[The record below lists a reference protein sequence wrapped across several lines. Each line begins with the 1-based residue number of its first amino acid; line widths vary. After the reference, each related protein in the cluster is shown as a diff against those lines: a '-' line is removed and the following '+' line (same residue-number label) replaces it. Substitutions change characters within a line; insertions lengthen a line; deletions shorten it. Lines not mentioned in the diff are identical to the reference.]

1 MGIVPDNNQI
11 KLSTMKH
18 LSLIASALA
27 VLGLTACEKGLDV
40 GEDGMSPD
48 VRQVKN
54 SVLQVRTRGGGSGDE
69 ATVAY
74 PVTVYVFAGDEC
86 QAAQTIGNEGQ
97 TLNIALTEGAYSVYA
112 IGGASTDDYVLPGA
126 SEALAT
132 SAIALREG
140 HSHGDLMTASATVT
154 LMDGEANTVTLGM
167 ERRTMLLQS
176 VVMKKIPMAA
186 TAVSVSVA
194 PLWQSLTVGGNY
206 SSTDGSYSISLEKQ
220 SDGRT
225 WQSTEAVYLL
235 PPSSSPASITVRITT
250 PSGTRSYTYSTSN
263 ELEAGYK
270 ISIEGTYTEA
280 VGVTLSGT
288 ITGAAW
294 KGERT
299 ISFDFDESGSN
310 SSGDSNEGNGN
321 EEGGGVSELP
331 AVGTLY
337 QGCYVLANNGTT
349 ATLLSPNEMVV
360 GKARSQFAD
369 DEEMTE
375 TINSIIDNTAIEG
388 ISGWRLPTLAELN
401 AIYSASETANALFEA
416 DGGTVLTN
424 ARRYF
429 YTDADGNLLYRM
441 LSSPDTS
448 GNDDFSAT
456 TYVRPITIITKE

>member
-1 MGIVPDNNQI
+1 
-11 KLSTMKH
+11 MKR

-27 VLGLTACEKGLDV
+27 VLGLTACEKTLDV
-40 GEDGMSPD
+40 MDDEMSSD
-48 VRQVKN
+48 FGQVKN
-54 SVLQVRTRGGGSGDE
+54 SLLQVRTRAGESADE
-69 ATVAY
+69 ATVTY

-86 QAAQTIGNEGQ
+86 RATQTIGDEGQ
-97 TLNIALTEGAYSVYA
+97 TLNIPLTEGTYSVYA
-112 IGGASTDDYVLPGA
+112 VGGASADDYVLPSTDDA
-126 SEALAT
+126 TST

-140 HSHGDLMTASATVT
+140 HEHDDLMTASATVT

-176 VVMKKIPMAA
+176 VVMKKIPTAA
-186 TAVSVSVA
+186 TAVSVSVT
-194 PLWQSLTVGGNY
+194 PLWQSLTVGCDYAGA
-206 SSTDGSYSISLEKQ
+206 DGSYSLNMEKQ

-288 ITGAAW
+288 ITGAEW

-310 SSGDSNEGNGN
+310 TSGDSPNDNGSSD
-321 EEGGGVSELP
+321 GDLP

-349 ATLLSPNEMVV
+349 ATLLSPNEASI
-360 GKARSQFAD
+360 GKSHTTYTYDAEGLNEAISNLIA
-369 DEEMTE
+369 T
-375 TINSIIDNTAIEG
+375 TAVDG

-401 AIYSASETANALFEA
+401 AIYSASEMANALFEA
-416 DGGTVLTN
+416 DGGMALVN

-448 GNDDFSAT
+448 GDADFPSA
-456 TYVRPITIITKE
+456 TYVRPVTVISKQ

>member
-1 MGIVPDNNQI
+1 
-11 KLSTMKH
+11 MKH

-48 VRQVKN
+48 VGQVKN
-54 SVLQVRTRGGGSGDE
+54 SLLQVRTRGGGTGDE

-74 PVTVYVFAGDEC
+74 PVTVYVFAGEEC
-86 QAAQTIGNEGQ
+86 RAAQTIGDEGQ
-97 TLNIALTEGAYSVYA
+97 TLNIALTEGTYSVYA
-112 IGGASTDDYVLPGA
+112 VGGASAEDYVLPDA
-126 SEALAT
+126 SDALAT
-132 SAIALREG
+132 SAIALKEG
-140 HSHGDLMTASATVT
+140 HEHSDLMAAQATVT

-167 ERRTMLLQS
+167 ERKVMMLQS

-186 TAVSVSVA
+186 TAVSVSVS
-194 PLWQSLTVGGNY
+194 PLWQSLTVGCNY
-206 SSTDGSYSISLEKQ
+206 AGTGGSYSLNLEKQ

-225 WQSTEAVYLL
+225 WQFTETVYLL

-288 ITGAAW
+288 ITGATW

-310 SSGDSNEGNGN
+310 TSGDGNEGNGN

-360 GKARSQFAD
+360 GKVRSQFAD
-369 DEEMTE
+369 DEEITE
-375 TINSIIDNTAIEG
+375 AINGIIDNTAIEG

-401 AIYSASETANALFEA
+401 VIYSASETANALFESN
-416 DGGTVLTN
+416 GGTVLANT
-424 ARRYF
+424 RRYF

-441 LSSPDTS
+441 LNSPDTS
-448 GNDDFSAT
+448 GETEFSAT
-456 TYVRPITIITKE
+456 TYVRPVTIISKE

>member
-1 MGIVPDNNQI
+1 
-11 KLSTMKH
+11 MKR

-27 VLGLTACEKGLDV
+27 VLGLTACEKSLDV
-40 GEDGMSPD
+40 MDDEMSSD
-48 VRQVKN
+48 FGQVKN
-54 SVLQVRTRGGGSGDE
+54 SLLQVRTRAGGVASDE
-69 ATVAY
+69 ATISY
-74 PVTVYVFAGDEC
+74 PVTVYVFQGEEC
-86 QAAQTIGNEGQ
+86 QAVQTIGDEGQ
-97 TLNIALTEGAYSVYA
+97 ALNIPLVEGTYSVYA
-112 IGGASTDDYVLPGA
+112 VGGASTLDYVLPDV
-126 SEALAT
+126 SEALTT

-140 HSHGDLMTASATVT
+140 RVHGDLMTASATVT

-176 VVMKKIPMAA
+176 VVLKKIPTAA

-194 PLWQSLTVGGNY
+194 PLWQSLIVGCNY
-206 SSTDGSYSISLEKQ
+206 TDADGSYSLSLEKQ

-225 WQSTEAVYLL
+225 WQSTDAVYLL

-299 ISFDFDESGSN
+299 ISFDFDESGS
-310 SSGDSNEGNGN
+310 SSGSTDEGNGD
-321 EEGGGVSELP
+321 EGGSSDGDLP

-349 ATLLSPNEMVV
+349 ATLLSPNEASI
-360 GKARSQFAD
+360 GKSHTTYTY
-369 DEEMTE
+369 DEEGLNE
-375 TINSIIDNTAIEG
+375 AISNLIAATAVDG

-401 AIYSASETANALFEA
+401 AIYSASETANDLFEA
-416 DGGTVLTN
+416 NGGTVLTN
-424 ARRYF
+424 ARKYL
-429 YTDADGNLLYRM
+429 YTDADGNILCRRLG
-441 LSSPDTS
+441 SPEMS
-448 GNDDFSAT
+448 GDADFPSA
-456 TYVRPITIITKE
+456 TYVRPVTIITKE

>member
-1 MGIVPDNNQI
+1 M
-11 KLSTMKH
+11 
-18 LSLIASALA
+18 
-27 VLGLTACEKGLDV
+27 LGLTACEKTLVEDFEDV
-40 GEDGMSPD
+40 GSG
-48 VRQVKN
+48 QVKN
-54 SVLQVRTRGGGSGDE
+54 SLLQVRTRSGGSTDE
-69 ATVAY
+69 ATVSY
-74 PVTVYVFAGDEC
+74 PVTVYVFQGDEC
-86 QAAQTIGNEGQ
+86 KAAQTIGDEGQ
-97 TLNIALTEGAYSVYA
+97 TLNIPLTEGTYSVYA
-112 IGGASTDDYVLPGA
+112 VGGASADDYVLPDV
-126 SEALAT
+126 SET
-132 SAIALREG
+132 SVSAPIVLREG
-140 HSHGDLMTASATVT
+140 HEHGDLMTASATVT

-176 VVMKKIPMAA
+176 VVLKKIPTPA
-186 TAVSVSVA
+186 TAVSVSMA
-194 PLWQSLTVGGNY
+194 PLWQSLTVGCNY
-206 SSTDGSYSISLEKQ
+206 AGSGGSYSLSLEKQ
-220 SDGRT
+220 NDGRT
-225 WQSTEAVYLL
+225 WQSTETAYLL

-299 ISFDFDESGSN
+299 ISFDFDESGS
-310 SSGDSNEGNGN
+310 SSVSTDEGN
-321 EEGGGVSELP
+321 EEGSSVSELP

-349 ATLLSPNEMVV
+349 ATLLSPNEASI
-360 GKARSQFAD
+360 GKSHTTYTY
-369 DEEMTE
+369 DEEGLNE
-375 TINSIIDNTAIEG
+375 AISNLIANTAVDG
-388 ISGWRLPTLAELN
+388 ICGWRLPTLAELN
-401 AIYSASETANALFEA
+401 AIYSASETANGLFET

-448 GNDDFSAT
+448 GDADFPST
-456 TYVRPITIITKE
+456 TYVRPVTVITKE

>member
-1 MGIVPDNNQI
+1 
-11 KLSTMKH
+11 MKR

-40 GEDGMSPD
+40 MDDEMSSD
-48 VRQVKN
+48 FGQVKN
-54 SVLQVRTRGGGSGDE
+54 SLLQVRTRAGESADE

-74 PVTVYVFAGDEC
+74 PVTVYVFAGFEC
-86 QAAQTIGNEGQ
+86 RAAQTIGSEGQ
-97 TLNIALTEGAYSVYA
+97 TLNIPLTEGTYSVYA
-112 IGGASTDDYVLPGA
+112 IGGASVSGYVLPDV
-126 SEALAT
+126 SEA
-132 SAIALREG
+132 SVSVPIALREG
-140 HSHGDLMTASATVT
+140 HEHGDLMTAKANVV
-154 LMDGEANTVTLGM
+154 LADGEASTVTLGM

-186 TAVSVSVA
+186 TSVSVSVA
-194 PLWQSLTVGGNY
+194 PLWQSLTVGCDY
-206 SSTDGSYSISLEKQ
+206 TGSGDSYLLNLEKQ

-270 ISIEGTYTEA
+270 INIEGTYTEA

-288 ITGAAW
+288 ITGAEW

-299 ISFDFDESGSN
+299 IRFDFDERGLSSGST
-310 SSGDSNEGNGN
+310 DEGNGD
-321 EEGGGVSELP
+321 EGGSDDGDLP

-337 QGCYVLANNGTT
+337 QGCYVLANNDTS
-349 ATLLSPNEMVV
+349 ATLLSPNEASI
-360 GKARSQFAD
+360 GKSHTAYTYDAEGLS
-369 DEEMTE
+369 E
-375 TINSIIDNTAIEG
+375 TINNLIASTAIDG
-388 ISGWRLPTLAELN
+388 INGWRLPTLAELN

-416 DGGTVLTN
+416 DGGTALTN

-429 YTDADGNLLYRM
+429 YNDAEGDLLYRV
-441 LSSPDTS
+441 LSPPDTS
-448 GNDDFSAT
+448 GDADFPSA
-456 TYVRPITIITKE
+456 TYVRPVTIITKQ

>member
-1 MGIVPDNNQI
+1 
-11 KLSTMKH
+11 MKR

-27 VLGLTACEKGLDV
+27 VLGLTACEKGLVEDIEDV
-40 GEDGMSPD
+40 GSG
-48 VRQVKN
+48 QVKN
-54 SVLQVRTRGGGSGDE
+54 SLLQVRTRSGGTASDE
-69 ATVAY
+69 VTVAF
-74 PVTVYVFAGDEC
+74 PVTVYVFQGDKC
-86 QAAQTIGNEGQ
+86 KAAQTIGDEGQ

-112 IGGASTDDYVLPGA
+112 VGGASSDDYVLPDV
-126 SEALAT
+126 SEALTT

-140 HSHGDLMTASATVT
+140 RVHGDLMTASATVT

-167 ERRTMLLQS
+167 ERKVMLLQN

-194 PLWQSLTVGGNY
+194 PLWQSLTVGCNY
-206 SSTDGSYSISLEKQ
+206 AGSGGSYSLSLEKQ

-225 WQSTEAVYLL
+225 WQSSETVYLL
-235 PPSSSPASITVRITT
+235 PPSSSSASITVRITM

-280 VGVTLSGT
+280 VGVKLSGT

-294 KGERT
+294 PGERT
-299 ISFDFDESGSN
+299 IRFDFDENGS
-310 SSGDSNEGNGN
+310 SSSDDGDEGNGN
-321 EEGGGVSELP
+321 EEGEDGDVSELP
-331 AVGTLY
+331 VVGTLY

-349 ATLLSPNEMVV
+349 ATLLSPNEASI
-360 GKARSQFAD
+360 GKSH
-369 DEEMTE
+369 
-375 TINSIIDNTAIEG
+375 TAYTYDAEGLNEAISNLIAATAVDG

-429 YTDADGNLLYRM
+429 YNDADGNLFYRM
-441 LSSPDTS
+441 LSTPDMS
-448 GNDDFSAT
+448 GDADFPST
-456 TYVRPITIITKE
+456 TYVRPVTVITKE

>member
-1 MGIVPDNNQI
+1 
-11 KLSTMKH
+11 MKR

-27 VLGLTACEKGLDV
+27 VLGLTACEKSLVEDIEDV
-40 GEDGMSPD
+40 GNE
-48 VRQVKN
+48 QVKN
-54 SVLQVRTRGGGSGDE
+54 SLLQVRTRAGESADE

-86 QAAQTIGNEGQ
+86 RATQTIGDEGQ
-97 TLNIALTEGAYSVYA
+97 TLNIPLTEGTYSVYA
-112 IGGASTDDYVLPGA
+112 VGGASADDYVLPDA
-126 SEALAT
+126 SEASV
-132 SAIALREG
+132 SAPIALREG
-140 HSHGDLMTASATVT
+140 HEHGDLMTASATVT

-167 ERRTMLLQS
+167 ERRTMLFQS
-176 VVMKKIPMAA
+176 VVLKKIPTAA

-194 PLWQSLTVGGNY
+194 SLWQSLTVGCNY
-206 SSTDGSYSISLEKQ
+206 TGADGSYSLSREKQ

-225 WQSTEAVYLL
+225 WQSTETAHLL
-235 PPSSSPASITVRITT
+235 PPSSSQASITVRITT
-250 PSGTRSYTYSTSN
+250 PTGTRSYTHSTNN
-263 ELEAGYK
+263 ELEAGYR

-310 SSGDSNEGNGN
+310 TSGDTPNDSGSGD
-321 EEGGGVSELP
+321 GDLP
-331 AVGTLY
+331 TIGTLY

-349 ATLLSPNEMVV
+349 ATLLSPNEVSI
-360 GKARSQFAD
+360 GTGRTYLSD
-369 DEEMTE
+369 DEVVEA
-375 TINSIIDNTAIEG
+375 IANRISQTAVEN

-401 AIYSASETANALFEA
+401 AIYSASETANDLFEA

-441 LSSPDTS
+441 LSTPDMS
-448 GNDDFSAT
+448 GDADFPST
-456 TYVRPITIITKE
+456 TYVRPVTVINKQ

>member
-1 MGIVPDNNQI
+1 
-11 KLSTMKH
+11 MKTKT
-18 LSLIASALA
+18 LFASALA
-27 VLGLTACEKGLDV
+27 VLGLTACEKSLDV
-40 GEDGMSPD
+40 REEVSPTG
-48 VRQVKN
+48 QVKN
-54 SVLQVRTRGGGSGDE
+54 SVLQVRTRGSATGDE
-69 ATVAY
+69 ATVSY
-74 PVTVYVFAGDEC
+74 PVTVYVFAGEEC
-86 QAAQTIGNEGQ
+86 KAAQTIGDEGQ

-112 IGGASTDDYVLPGA
+112 IGGASVDDYVLPDA
-126 SEALAT
+126 SDALKT
-132 SAIALREG
+132 SAIVLREG
-140 HSHGDLMTASATVT
+140 HSQGDLMTASATVT
-154 LMDGEANTVTLGM
+154 LVDGEANTVTLGL

-186 TAVSVSVA
+186 TAVSVSVT
-194 PLWQSLTVGGNY
+194 PLWQSLTVGCDYAG
-206 SSTDGSYSISLEKQ
+206 TGDSYSLNLEKL

-225 WQSTEAVYLL
+225 WQSTETACLL

-299 ISFDFDESGSN
+299 IRFDFDESGS
-310 SSGDSNEGNGN
+310 SSTGDSPNDNG
-321 EEGGGVSELP
+321 GDDDLP

-349 ATLLSPNEMVV
+349 ATLLSPNEASI
-360 GKARSQFAD
+360 GKSH
-369 DEEMTE
+369 
-375 TINSIIDNTAIEG
+375 TAYTYDAESLAEAISNLIATTAVDG

-401 AIYSASETANALFEA
+401 AIYSASETANGLFEA

-441 LSSPDTS
+441 LSTPDMS
-448 GNDDFSAT
+448 GDADFPAA
-456 TYVRPITIITKE
+456 TYVRPVTVITKQ